1 MHHVQPILS
10 PAVIIF
16 PACPERADNNNP
28 ADRRQASKL
37 QLLQFALGLFRV
49 LLPDCG
55 IERQDWAE
63 PLFRNWGLVSIYIS
77 ASQHGNPGPM
87 LLLLRKSSCLL

>member
-16 PACPERADNNNP
+16 PACPERADNNNNP

-49 LLPDCG
+49 LL
-55 IERQDWAE
+55 
-63 PLFRNWGLVSIYIS
+63 L
-77 ASQHGNPGPM
+77 
-87 LLLLRKSSCLL
+87 SCAI